1 MIQFSPTF
9 LRAALI
15 AGIFSVLP
23 AASGLAVEP
32 ASAHEFKAG
41 TLTLNHP
48 WTRATAKGAEMG
60 GGFVT
65 IVNTGSEAD
74 KLIGGSFALAGRAE
88 VHEMKMEGDVMKMR
102 QVEGGLDLP
111 AGATVELKPGSYHLM
126 FMKLTAPLE
135 AGAKVKGTL
144 IFEKAGEVPVEFA
157 VEAID
162 AKAKGHEAG
171 GHDMP
176 MDGADKTH
184 KANGG

>member
-65 IVNTGSEAD
+65 IVNAGNEAD
-74 KLIGGSFALAGRAE
+74 RLIGGSFAQAGRTE
-88 VHEMKMEGDVMKMR
+88 VHEMTMDGDVMKMR
-102 QVEGGLDLP
+102 QLEDGLEIP

-135 AGAKVKGTL
+135 AGTKVKGSL
-144 IFEKAGEVPVEFA
+144 VFEKAGEVPVEFA
-157 VEAID
+157 VETMSAG
-162 AKAKGHEAG
+162 AKGHMSG
-171 GHDMP
+171 GHDAMP
-176 MDGADKTH
+176 MGGAGMKH
-184 KANGG
+184 GG